1 MDNLN
6 HVHRAHFRLPGRHE
20 IGIMLG
26 GLIIASILH
35 AISFRFGDAFWQ
47 AVTLRLYYLP
57 VIYGAASSGMT
68 LGILGGTGAALAHF
82 LVMQVPMHHAHGD
95 HATMQIEHHVEI
107 PFLILLGL
115 ITGALRDH
123 EKHEREQKNQI
134 SDHFGSYVSAEV
146 RDDILK
152 GKAALGGDEVE
163 VTVLF
168 ADIRNFTAL
177 SEKHMPAEVVTML
190 NQYFTEMVRAITQ
203 HGGTVNKFIGDAIMA
218 VFGAPRKLENHAV
231 SAVLAAREMLA
242 RLEAHNYLQS
252 AKGEP
257 IFDIGIGLHSGNA
270 IAGNIGAESRKEY
283 TVIGDAVNLASRVE
297 GLTKQYGISLLVT
310 DSVVQRLPDEF
321 NRREIDTVTVKGRA
335 TACTLF
341 EILEKNKQENI

>member
-1 MDNLN
+1 MYKVK
-6 HVHRAHFRLPGRHE
+6 HGSQTHFRLPSKHE
-20 IGIMLG
+20 VGVALA
-26 GLIIASILH
+26 GLIVVSILH
-35 AISFRFGDAFWQ
+35 ALSFRFGDTFWQ

-57 VIYGAASSGMT
+57 VIYGAASSGLA
-68 LGILGGTGAALAHF
+68 LGLMVGAGAALAHF
-82 LVMQVPMHHAHGD
+82 LVMQLPMQHAHGD
-95 HATMQIEHHVEI
+95 HMTMQIEHHVEI

-123 EKHEREQKNQI
+123 EKHERQQKNQI
-134 SDHFGSYVSAEV
+134 SDHFGSYVSTEV

-152 GKAALGGDEVE
+152 GNTALGGDEVE
-163 VTVLF
+163 VTILF

-177 SEKHMPAEVVTML
+177 SERHTPAEVVSML
-190 NQYFTEMVRAITQ
+190 NQYFSEMVRAITQ

-218 VFGAPRKLENHAV
+218 VFGAPKKLGNHAE
-231 SAVLAAREMLA
+231 SAVLAAHEMLA

-257 IFDIGIGLHSGNA
+257 IFDIGIGLHSGNV

-297 GLTKQYGISLLVT
+297 GLTKQYEISLLVT
-310 DSVVQRLPDEF
+310 ESVVAKLESAKFDL
-321 NRREIDTVTVKGRA
+321 REIDTVTVKGRSMP
-335 TACTLF
+335 CVLF
-341 EILEKNKQENI
+341 EIVSKKS

>member
-1 MDNLN
+1 MKFSAKEMK
-6 HVHRAHFRLPGRHE
+6 AHIRIPSTHE
-20 IGIMLG
+20 ISITII
-26 GLIIASILH
+26 GLIVASILH
-35 AISFRFGDAFWQ
+35 AVSFRFGDEFWQ

-57 VIYGAASSGMT
+57 VIYGAASSGLL
-68 LGILGGTGAALAHF
+68 LGFAGGTAAALGHF
-82 LVMQVPMHHAHGD
+82 LVMQFPMQHAHGD
-95 HATMQIEHHVEI
+95 HMTMQIEHQVEI

-134 SDHFGSYVSAEV
+134 SDQFGSYVSTEV

-152 GKAALGGDEVE
+152 GNTALGGDEVE
-163 VTVLF
+163 VTILF

-177 SEKHMPAEVVTML
+177 SEKHTAAEIVTML
-190 NQYFTEMVRAITQ
+190 NQYFSEMVRAITQ

-218 VFGAPRKLENHAV
+218 VFGTPKKLDNHAE
-231 SAVLAAREMLA
+231 SAVLAALEMLA
-242 RLEAHNYLQS
+242 RLQAHNYLQS

-257 IFDIGIGLHSGNA
+257 TFDIGIGLHSGNA

-297 GLTKQYGISLLVT
+297 GLTKQYEISLLLT
-310 DSVVQRLPDEF
+310 ESVVSRLESAKFDL
-321 NRREIDTVTVKGRA
+321 REIDTVTVKGRSA
-335 TACTLF
+335 PCILF
-341 EILEKNKQENI
+341 EVVSQKL

>member
-1 MDNLN
+1 MKISIKHIQA
-6 HVHRAHFRLPGRHE
+6 HVRMPSKHE
-20 IGIMLG
+20 IGIVFF
-26 GLIIASILH
+26 GLIVASILH
-35 AISFRFGDAFWQ
+35 ALSFRFGDEFWQ

-57 VIYGAASSGMT
+57 VIYGAASSGLV
-68 LGILGGTGAALAHF
+68 LGFAGGATAALAHF
-82 LVMQVPMHHAHGD
+82 LVMQL
-95 HATMQIEHHVEI
+95 TMQHTHGTHTTMQTEHHVEI

-123 EKHEREQKNQI
+123 EKHERAQKNQI
-134 SDHFGSYVSAEV
+134 SDHFGNYVSAEV

-152 GKAALGGDEVE
+152 GNTALGGDEVE
-163 VTVLF
+163 VTILF

-177 SEKHMPAEVVTML
+177 SEKHTPAEVVSML

-218 VFGAPRKLENHAV
+218 IFGSPKKLDNHAE
-231 SAVLAAREMLA
+231 SAVLAAHEMLA

-257 IFDIGIGLHSGNA
+257 TFDIGIGLHSGNV

-297 GLTKQYGISLLVT
+297 GLTKQYNISLLAT
-310 DSVVQRLPDEF
+310 DSVVSKLSGTKFDL
-321 NRREIDTVTVKGRA
+321 REIDTVTVKGRSLPCA
-335 TACTLF
+335 LF
-341 EILEKNKQENI
+341 EILNQKS

>member
-1 MDNLN
+1 MASLK
-6 HVHRAHFRLPGRHE
+6 HVHQTHFRLPNRQE
-20 IGIMLG
+20 ISITLI
-26 GLIIASILH
+26 GLIAASFLH
-35 AISFRFGDAFWQ
+35 ALSFRFGDAFWQ

-57 VIYGAASSGMT
+57 VIYGAASSGIV
-68 LGILGGTGAALAHF
+68 LGFAGGGAAALAHF
-82 LVMQVPMHHAHGD
+82 LVMQLPMQHAHGD

-134 SDHFGSYVSAEV
+134 SDHFGSYVSTEV
-146 RDDILK
+146 RDDILQ

-163 VTVLF
+163 ITVLF

-177 SEKHMPAEVVTML
+177 SEKHTPAEVVTML
-190 NQYFTEMVRAITQ
+190 NQYFSEMVRAITQ

-218 VFGAPRKLENHAV
+218 VFGAPRRLENHAE
-231 SAVLAAREMLA
+231 SAVSAAREMLA
-242 RLEAHNYLQS
+242 RLEAHNYLQA

-257 IFDIGIGLHSGNA
+257 MFEIGIGLHSGNA

-310 DSVVQRLPDEF
+310 DSVAHRLPDAF

-335 TACTLF
+335 TPCTLF
-341 EILEKNKQENI
+341 EILPKH

>member
-1 MDNLN
+1 MKFFGKDTQ
-6 HVHRAHFRLPGRHE
+6 AHFRIPTKHE
-20 IGIMLG
+20 ISFTLA

-35 AISFRFGDAFWQ
+35 AVSFRFGDAFWQ

-57 VIYGAASSGMT
+57 VIYGAASSGIV
-68 LGILGGTGAALAHF
+68 LGFAGGGAAALAHF
-82 LVMQVPMHHAHGD
+82 LVMQIPMQHAHGD
-95 HATMQIEHHVEI
+95 HATLHIEHHVEI
-107 PFLILLGL
+107 PFLIILGL

-134 SDHFGSYVSAEV
+134 SDHFGSYVSTEV

-152 GKAALGGDEVE
+152 GKAALGGEEAE

-177 SEKHMPAEVVTML
+177 SEKHTPAEVVTML
-190 NQYFTEMVRAITQ
+190 NQYFSEMVRAITQ

-218 VFGAPRKLENHAV
+218 VFGAPRRLENHAE

-242 RLEAHNYLQS
+242 RLEAHNYLQA

-257 IFDIGIGLHSGNA
+257 MFEIGIGLHSGNA

-297 GLTKQYGISLLVT
+297 GLTKQYEISLLVT
-310 DSVVQRLPDEF
+310 DSVKAKLSETF
-321 NRREIDTVTVKGRA
+321 SLREIDTVTVKGRKMP
-335 TACTLF
+335 CVLF
-341 EILEKNKQENI
+341 EVLDNKP